1 MISIFNDNVFVRPD
15 DLLLRITVSLFYF
28 QSVRHG
34 FPNKPT
40 ALAWDPELK
49 ILAIG
54 TKQGLLRV

>member
-1 MISIFNDNVFVRPD
+1 MINIFNDYVFVLPD
-15 DLLLRITVSLFYF
+15 DLITVSLFYF